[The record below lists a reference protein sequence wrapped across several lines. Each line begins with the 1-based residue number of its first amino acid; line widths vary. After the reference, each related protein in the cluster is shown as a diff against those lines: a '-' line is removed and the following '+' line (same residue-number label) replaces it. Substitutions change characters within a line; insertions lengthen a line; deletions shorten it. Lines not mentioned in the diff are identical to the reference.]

1 MTVSV
6 GLSEQSQTEHLKG
19 QGFGCMM
26 SSKLG
31 PFSAIVAS
39 AVGKCLASQ
48 AQFSLLY
55 KTKSTMFFRVRS
67 ANHYIMEPHKFTI
80 CKRQFRETV

>member
-1 MTVSV
+1 MTFSA

-31 PFSAIVAS
+31 PFSALVAS
-39 AVGKCLASQ
+39 AVGKCLASPSSI
-48 AQFSLLY
+48 FS
-55 KTKSTMFFRVRS
+55 FV
-67 ANHYIMEPHKFTI
+67 
-80 CKRQFRETV
+80 